1 MTARPL
7 HSRRRSLFLRTA
19 FVLAGT
25 VLFFALHS
33 AAAVASEVATKAAA
47 AEPLAISAIPDVRL
61 VDQNGRKV
69 RFYSDLVQGKTVA
82 VNFVFTTCSTICT
95 PQGARF
101 AELRKLLG
109 SRAGQDIHLISVSID
124 PETDTPSKLKAWSE
138 KLGGGPGWTLVTGEK
153 DQVVRL
159 LKSLGAFDVD
169 IKRHTPSVLLGN
181 DRERRWTRAYSL
193 APAAQ
198 IIRLLD
204 GLGSTEPVTKEGK

>member
-1 MTARPL
+1 MTAHPRHAL
-7 HSRRRSLFLRTA
+7 RRSALLPTTFL
-19 FVLAGT
+19 LAGT
-25 VLFFALHS
+25 ILLGAFRS
-33 AAAVASEVATKAAA
+33 APAVASEVAAKAATP
-47 AEPLAISAIPDVRL
+47 EPLAISAIPDVRL
-61 VDQNGRKV
+61 VDHNGRRV
-69 RFYSDLVQGKTVA
+69 RFYTDLVQGRVVA

-124 PETDTPSKLKAWSE
+124 PETDTPAKLKAWSD

-153 DQVVRL
+153 DEVVRL
-159 LKSLGAFDVD
+159 LKSLGTFDVD

-198 IIRLLD
+198 IMRLLD
-204 GLGSTEPVTKEGK
+204 GLGGTEPVTKEGK

>member
-1 MTARPL
+1 MIVRTLNA
-7 HSRRRSLFLRTA
+7 RRRSLFLRTA
-19 FVLAGT
+19 FLLAGT
-25 VLFFALHS
+25 FLFALRS
-33 AAAVASEVATKAAA
+33 ATVAQTPAAAP
-47 AEPLAISAIPDVRL
+47 EPLAISAIPDVRL
-61 VDQNGRKV
+61 VDQNGHKV
-69 RFYSDLVQGKTVA
+69 RFYTDLVQGKTVA

-109 SRAGQDIHLISVSID
+109 NRAGQDIHLISVSID
-124 PETDTPSKLKAWSE
+124 PETDTAPKLKAWSE

-153 DQVVRL
+153 DEVVRL

-204 GLGSTEPVTKEGK
+204 RLGSTEPVAKEGK